1 MFCILIT
8 CQPVEFYNVLGSRGP
23 LTTKADKGSCQWTD
37 SSTAWADAHGH
48 TAAATTAIVL

>member
-23 LTTKADKGSCQWTD
+23 STTKADKGSCQWTD